1 MTLTMTLI
9 KQLTTM
15 TMTLTMTCM
24 MLLGETC
31 PIHCEKPKSK
41 RCKQRKAAAKCG
53 NQGQNSGGGSKK
65 TCPVKCKLPDSERC
79 KRKNK
84 RAGCNNSG
92 TQTNDPKKPGQPGS
106 ETCPVKCERPNS
118 PRCKRKKKN
127 AGCNTNSDPPTNG
140 GPIKP
145 QVPSGDPFP
154 CDNPCKCSGYTIT
167 GPLNLPFGHCQTKD
181 PKNKKF
187 FCYVDSNSA
196 CSDKAKSGRSV
207 NLFYS
212 HQACD
217 FERACGFIPAD
228 CPESNPNCGDAYD
241 SYDYYDTYDL
251 YTDYI

>member
-1 MTLTMTLI
+1 
-9 KQLTTM
+9 
-15 TMTLTMTCM
+15 M
-24 MLLGETC
+24 MLLLGKHVQYLVKD
-31 PIHCEKPKSK
+31 PRVKDA
-41 RCKQRKAAAKCG
+41 QRKAAAKCG

-65 TCPVKCKLPDSERC
+65 TCPVKCKRPNSARC
-79 KRKNK
+79 KRRNK
-84 RAGCNNSG
+84 TAGCNNSG

-106 ETCPVKCERPNS
+106 
-118 PRCKRKKKN
+118 
-127 AGCNTNSDPPTNG
+127 
-140 GPIKP
+140 PIKP
-145 QVPSGDPFP
+145 QVPSGDPFL

-217 FERACGFIPAD
+217 FERACGFAAAD
-228 CPESNPNCGDAYD
+228 CPESDPDCGDD
-241 SYDYYDTYDL
+241 SYPYD
-251 YTDYI
+251 I